1 VVLNLR
7 FRVLLSGG
15 LLLWGLFDL
24 VLAATGDS
32 SIMRVIFGLA
42 YLAVGG
48 YQLAV
53 RRVSQTPIPAVQRI
67 P

>member
-1 VVLNLR
+1 
-7 FRVLLSGG
+7 